1 MHAFLVAA
9 VAFIVLI
16 GIMIIAHESGHF
28 IVAKLCGVRVERFS
42 IGFPPRL
49 FGVKIGETDY
59 CISATLAGGYVK
71 MTGENMSGENM
82 QKGGASPEQIEAE
95 KDDPGALTSHP
106 RWQQILIA
114 AAGPAANFVL
124 ALGLMF
130 FYFGWI
136 NEVPAVQ
143 VKTTRVEW
151 VVPGSAAAQAGL
163 EPGDVIQNFANVNH
177 PSWDQIFD
185 QSKLNPNQPV
195 PVTVERDGKTLALTL
210 RVPAAAKDDDFDL
223 SNEGILPEY
232 QPGPISVAKVQ
243 PGTPAARAG
252 LEAGDKIAAVDGHP
266 FHSVATLLA
275 YMQSGQGKPLDLA
288 VLRGGATLYMVARPA
303 KLDGAN
309 WMLGFE
315 SILPPSHDDPLP
327 LGRAAAKSA
336 AFCGGN
342 SFLIVEVLER
352 LFEHKVSISQISG
365 PIGIAQMA
373 GQAAEMHGWMPKF
386 NLASQIS
393 LNLGIL
399 NLFPFP
405 ILDGGVILFLVIEGM
420 LRHEISFNVKE
431 RIYQAAFV
439 VLVVFFV
446 FIIFNDV
453 SKLPAFTHLKP

>member
-16 GIMIIAHESGHF
+16 GIMIVAHEMGHF

-49 FGVKIGETDY
+49 FGFKIGETDY
-59 CISATLAGGYVK
+59 CLSATPLGGYVK
-71 MTGENMSGENM
+71 MTGEDLPGENM
-82 QKGGASPEQIEAE
+82 SVEGGDKKKAHAE
-95 KDDPGALTSHP
+95 KSDPGALNSHP
-106 RWQQILIA
+106 RWQRILIA
-114 AAGPAANFVL
+114 VAGPAANFLL

-130 FYFGWI
+130 LYFGWI
-136 NEVPAVQ
+136 NEVPSVQ
-143 VKTTRVEW
+143 VKTTTVEW
-151 VVPGSAAAQAGL
+151 VVPGSAAAEASL
-163 EPGDVIQNFANVNH
+163 EPGDVILKFANVNH
-177 PSWDQIFD
+177 PDWDEVYEQT
-185 QSKLNPNQPV
+185 KLNANQPV
-195 PVTVERDGKTLALTL
+195 PVTVERGGKTLALTL

-223 SNEGILPEY
+223 SDAGILPESL
-232 QPGPISVAKVQ
+232 PGPISVAAVE

-252 LEAGDKIAAVDGHP
+252 LRPGDKIAAVDGHP
-266 FHSVATLLA
+266 FHSVSTLLA
-275 YMQSGQGKPLDLA
+275 YMQIGQGKPLDLT
-288 VLRGGATLYMVARPA
+288 VLRGGATLHMVATPA
-303 KLDGAN
+303 KLEGSN

-315 SILPPSHDDPLP
+315 FIPPPYRNEPLP
-327 LGRAAAKSA
+327 LGKAAAKA
-336 AFCGGN
+336 TAFCRSN

-352 LFEHKVSISQISG
+352 LFEHKVSVSQLSG

-373 GQAAEMHGWMPKF
+373 GEAAEMRAWQPKF
-386 NLASQIS
+386 GFAAEIS

-399 NLFPFP
+399 NLLPFP
-405 ILDGGVILFLVIEGM
+405 ILDGGMILLLAIEGV
-420 LRHEISFNVKE
+420 LRHDINMNVKE